1 MTQKI
6 LSGALIRDG
15 SLPKSAGD
23 AAFQAFLGDLLSKAG
38 GGTVNGTVMFQTP
51 EAVAAGN
58 NAGVAILPTGL
69 LSVAVPGKQ
78 FLVQDG
84 GFTSSGAGVQSLI
97 AMGAGLTVASGS
109 GFNIAAGAFARFD
122 DNVELTA
129 APTLP
134 SHLVNKQFVVD
145 AITNNTNGRNWV
157 AAVRVVAVGNVALVG
172 APGSIDGVALAAA
185 DRVLLIGQTAAA
197 ENGVYVYDGADLV
210 RSDDANT
217 AAELVSLTVW
227 VAEGVDHADVQYTC
241 TADKGLV
248 LGTDPVNFVQTG
260 GAGMMLAGWGVGV
273 TGNTVSVKYRPP
285 LAPSGVVDGV
295 NKVFVSGDDLAAF
308 GEVVEIDGV
317 RVYLTD
323 DYILNRGG
331 GLMTITFV
339 DAPPVG
345 SRVRVSG
352 FLA

>member
-23 AAFQAFLGDLLSKAG
+23 AAFQAFLGDLLSKSSGGIVSGSVSFDNGGGGEFSVNGGSLVLQGPNARLDVNSG
-38 GGTVNGTVMFQTP
+38 TVVDIRGGTVVD
-51 EAVAAGN
+51 
-58 NAGVAILPTGL
+58 IR
-69 LSVAVPGKQ
+69 
-78 FLVQDG
+78 
-84 GFTSSGAGVQSLI
+84 
-97 AMGAGLTVASGS
+97 
-109 GFNIAAGAFARFD
+109 AGALVSTAVNIISTATAD
-122 DNVELTA
+122 APEHLTSKSYVDTA
-129 APTLP
+129 I
-134 SHLVNKQFVVD
+134 VNAV
-145 AITNNTNGRNWV
+145 NGRNWV
-157 AAVRVVAVGNVALVG
+157 PAARAVAVGNVALVG
-172 APGSIDGVALAAA
+172 APGNIDGVALDAG
-185 DRVLLIGQTAAA
+185 DRVLLIAQTAPA

-210 RSDDANT
+210 RADDANT
-217 AAELVSLTVW
+217 AAEMVSLTIW
-227 VAEGVDHADVQYTC
+227 VAEGAAHADVQYTC

-248 LGTDPVNFVQTG
+248 LGADPVNFVQTG

-273 TGNTVSVKYRPP
+273 TGNTVSVKYTPP

-295 NKVFVSGDDLAAF
+295 NKVFVSGCDLAAF

-323 DYILNRGG
+323 DYILSRAS